1 MSCPYRKCFSV
12 YCNFCSLTVLFG
24 LGYSEQ
30 QPLRLSDAEMEEVIM
45 AVCSE
50 AAASSGPT
58 VSPLSGLPN
67 SQTGK
72 IGGDVADVAASV
84 LIKLLIDM

>member
-1 MSCPYRKCFSV
+1 
-12 YCNFCSLTVLFG
+12 
-24 LGYSEQ
+24 
-30 QPLRLSDAEMEEVIM
+30 MEELVI

-50 AAASSGPT
+50 AMGSSGPS
-58 VSPLSGLPN
+58 VSPLAGLPN

-72 IGGDVADVAASV
+72 IGSEAADVAASV

>member
-1 MSCPYRKCFSV
+1 MHKLVFG
-12 YCNFCSLTVLFG
+12 SLTLLLVFG
-24 LGYSEQ
+24 DSEQ
-30 QPLRLSDAEMEEVIM
+30 QPLRLSDAEMEEVVM

-50 AAASSGPT
+50 AAASTGPA

-72 IGGDVADVAASV
+72 VIGEAADVAASV